1 MIERIK
7 KRVSIIGV
15 PRTTALVLIGLS
27 ILLTLGFIFSNSVKS
42 QASSAAQSS
51 SFQAV
56 IEEIIPKDTD
66 FGAFVFGNLRK
77 IAHFTEYGLLG
88 IEAVAFTVVLTR
100 RRALMY
106 KRLGL
111 SLIFALLT
119 AFIDETIQIFSKRGP
134 SVSDMWI
141 DIGGFFTYAALAY
154 GIFEI
159 AILIKNAVLKLR
171 SRRHGKRDEKWS
183 E

>member
-7 KRVSIIGV
+7 KRVRLIGV
-15 PRTTALVLIGLS
+15 PRAVALAVLGLS
-27 ILLTLGFIFSNSVKS
+27 IVLTLGFIFSNSLKS
-42 QASSAAQSS
+42 QTSSAAQSS

-56 IEEIIPKDTD
+56 VEKIIPKDTD
-66 FGAFVFGNLRK
+66 LGAFVFRNLRK

-88 IEAVAFTVVLTR
+88 IEAAAFTVVLSR
-100 RRALMY
+100 RRGLMY
-106 KRLGL
+106 KRFGF
-111 SLIFALLT
+111 SVIFALIT

-141 DIGGFFTYAALAY
+141 DIGGFFTYAILTY
-154 GIFEI
+154 GILELT
-159 AILIKNAVLKLR
+159 ILIKNAVFKLR
-171 SRRHGKRDEKWS
+171 RDKHGKRDEKWS